1 MTSPL
6 RIEFEVD
13 CSAAHA
19 FTTWTARIAAWWPPD
34 HTVSGDPKAVV
45 VLEPGVGG
53 RIYERSPLGPEHEWG
68 TITAWEPPWRLAYSW
83 YLGRDRGDATDVE
96 IRFVTLE
103 HGRARVEIEHRGWE
117 SLGQGADSWRE
128 RNSSGWQSLLPHVV
142 AAMNNEGTWS

>member
-6 RIEFEVD
+6 RIEFDVD

-19 FTTWTARIAAWWPPD
+19 FTTWTSRIAAWWPPD

-83 YLGRDRGDATDVE
+83 YLGRDRRTRPTSE

-103 HGRARVEIEHRGWE
+103 HDAPGSRSSTAAGRASARAPTAGGRGTAVV
-117 SLGQGADSWRE
+117 GRACCHMSWPR
-128 RNSSGWQSLLPHVV
+128 
-142 AAMNNEGTWS
+142 